1 VLKATLLKKRPKFKK
16 VSKSRDNSL
25 NIEDIKVAIE
35 VFNLKYKRVDEIDI
49 YNIINYLDSYKK
61 EHK

>member
-1 VLKATLLKKRPKFKK
+1 VLKATLLKKRPKLKK
-16 VSKSRDNSL
+16 ISKKESDSL

-35 VFNLKYKRVDEIDI
+35 IFNLKYKRVDEIDI

>member
-1 VLKATLLKKRPKFKK
+1 MVKATLLDKKPKFKK
-16 VSKSRDNSL
+16 VTKKDNSL
-25 NIEDIKVAIE
+25 SLDDIRVAIDI
-35 VFNLKYKRVDEIDI
+35 FNLKYKRVDEIDI

>member
-1 VLKATLLKKRPKFKK
+1 MLKATLLKKRPKFKK
-16 VSKSRDNSL
+16 ISKKESDSL

-35 VFNLKYKRVDEIDI
+35 IFNLKYKRVDEIDI